1 MSSLGR
7 ALRRER
13 GLVLWLLAA
22 CAVVVVFWLTRSH
35 QAWMD
40 LWVEQVSSPF
50 KEHIAALCARVPF
63 SVAECL
69 VIAFA
74 LGMLV
79 LLGWFVRR
87 IVRGPE
93 RGQWVLRLGLCAASI
108 AVTVYAGF
116 CLLWGANYYATS
128 FEEKSGITAQPV
140 SVEELRATTAYFVEQ
155 VNRTAPLVPRDE
167 EGLYNQPL
175 EEIFAGAP
183 SVYDNIQQQFPF
195 LARDSAVVKPV
206 FFSRLMSYTDFT
218 GVYFPFTGESNVNVD
233 YPPCLLPS
241 TIAHEIAHQRNVAPE
256 QEANFVAILAC
267 STCDDPSYQYSG
279 YLLGYIHLAN
289 ALRGVDP
296 EGWAELRAGLSPLAV
311 ADLAAY
317 SAYWAQF
324 DTPVRTATT
333 TIYDSFLQSYGQE
346 LGMQSYGA
354 VVDLLVAYYGQ
365 EASADA
371 TAQEATSNP

>member
-1 MSSLGR
+1 MSRLGR

-13 GLVLWLLAA
+13 GFCFWLLGAG
-22 CAVVVVFWLTRSH
+22 AVIGLFLLTRSR
-35 QAWMD
+35 QNWMD
-40 LWVEQVSSPF
+40 FWVEQVSSPY
-50 KEHIAALCARVPF
+50 KEGVAALCAQVPF

-69 VIAFA
+69 VVLFAISMLGLLAWFLWRIA
-74 LGMLV
+74 
-79 LLGWFVRR
+79 
-87 IVRGPE
+87 RGPE
-93 RGQWVLRLGLCAASI
+93 RGQWTLRLLLCAASI
-108 AVTVYAGF
+108 AATVYAGF

-140 SVEELRATTAYFVEQ
+140 SVEELRDTTAYFVEQ
-155 VNRTAPLVPRDE
+155 VNRTAELVPRDE
-167 EGLYNQPL
+167 AGLFAQPM
-175 EEIFAGAP
+175 EETFSAAG

-206 FFSRLMSYTDFT
+206 YFSRLMSYTDFT

-267 STCDDPSYQYSG
+267 STCDDPCYQYSG

-296 EGWAELRAGLSPLAV
+296 EGWAQLRAGLSPWAA

-354 VVDLLVAYYGQ
+354 VVDLLVAYYGDLV
-365 EASADA
+365 DA
-371 TAQEATSNP
+371 KGVN